1 MAGSAWRCGL
11 GAARRQAQCKPRP
24 LTCARLPHPPTAP
37 PAQVRTCPPGVLKA
51 HRQTCGRTVSLPV
64 GSPVPPECRPFFPP
78 WEAPHSGGRVSPL
91 VRLATGAAVVGAA
104 AAAAALF
111 VRGALAGRRRRRLPE
126 GGAEGEAYDPLGS
139 WLQNS
144 QAIRPPRQPV
154 AAPAPQAAGATA

>member
-1 MAGSAWRCGL
+1 M
-11 GAARRQAQCKPRP
+11 
-24 LTCARLPHPPTAP
+24 
-37 PAQVRTCPPGVLKA
+37 RTCPPGVLKA